1 MPPKPGLPDVTLI
14 VSVKKEVIGGNDRW
28 SGRVDP
34 GGANPYEI
42 IFAALVLLEGL
53 SPADGK
59 QHDDDVLPDIV
70 QAIRDLLNVEAP
82 SSIQAA
88 GKGMH

>member
-1 MPPKPGLPDVTLI
+1 MPPKPGSPAVTMTI
-14 VSVKKEVIGGNDRW
+14 TVRCEVVDGNDRW

-34 GGANPYEI
+34 GGASPYEI

-59 QHDDDVLPDIV
+59 QHQDDPLPDIV
-70 QAIRDLLNVEAP
+70 QAIRDILDVEAP
-82 SSIQAA
+82 SLLQPVR
-88 GKGMH
+88 KGMH